1 MLIAPARFRRWRIH
15 SLAIASFGTVRAFVS
30 VRWRAAAIPRFAV
43 SAAAMAVAKL
53 ASALQVA
60 IAKAIV
66 FAVTPARPRAPSFRG
81 DSVASAVTVAARSAA
96 VATAVV
102 SQFAAS
108 ACTMAVV
115 HHATAITV
123 AIAIAIAIVLS
134 LARPRARSFRDGS
147 VAFALTAEHL
157 AAAIAT
163 AAVPGVAATATTAAA
178 TAVRVVAAIG
188 VLAHNRQPL
197 VDEHRDALG

>member
-30 VRWRAAAIPRFAV
+30 VRWRAAAIPRFAAYV
-43 SAAAMAVAKL
+43 GAMAV
-53 ASALQVA
+53 SQHA
-60 IAKAIV
+60 IAIESEIAFDV
-66 FAVTPARPRAPSFRG
+66 APARPRAPLFRG

-102 SQFAAS
+102 SRFAAS
-108 ACTMAVV
+108 AGTMAVV

-123 AIAIAIAIVLS
+123 AIAIAIVFAVA
-134 LARPRARSFRDGS
+134 LARPRARAFRDGS
-147 VAFALTAEHL
+147 AAFAVTVEDL

-163 AAVPGVAATATTAAA
+163 AVVPGVAATATTAAA

-197 VDEHRDALG
+197 VEDYRDVLG